1 MSTEVLDSSAW
12 RRWPIKLTAIPIAAV
27 MVWGVVEGLEIK
39 PGRAVAAPAF
49 RLFSPEEV
57 LGIDKP
63 PSAALEPKLQAALA
77 APSAKARQAPLSS
90 YPFALKA
97 LMAQRQGR
105 REEAE
110 RLMLRALRLEP
121 RSSAIRTW
129 VMNRSFVDGRLTDAV
144 SHAAVLYEIDP
155 SVTPLVSKLLATV
168 SQWPEPRGLVVKKLA
183 GTPYMLDV
191 VRAAKDAGLHRRH
204 TLQLLSARG
213 NERVQGVEQE
223 RVKLLEQF
231 IAEGDHA
238 GAYAAWQSFL
248 PPGSARAAGIYD
260 GGFSGL
266 PGPAP
271 FNWTLTRNDHVQAEP
286 VPSGLP
292 APAKALAVR
301 KFSADPA
308 TAASQALLLAP
319 GRYRLSYVA
328 RREGTGAGSP
338 PFEWKMVCGSTNAS
352 LARLPLGAS
361 PGETWTRRAE
371 VLDVPASCPMSIL
384 QLATARTETPTEAMV
399 VVTGLS
405 LDRLR

>member
-1 MSTEVLDSSAW
+1 MSTAIAGLPAW
-12 RRWPIKLTAIPIAAV
+12 PRWALKLVALPTAALLAS
-27 MVWGVVEGLEIK
+27 GVVKGLEIR

-63 PSAALEPKLQAALA
+63 TSTALEPKLQAALA
-77 APSAKARQAPLSS
+77 APSAKAGQAPLSS
-90 YPFALKA
+90 YPYALKA

-129 VMNRSFVDGRLTDAV
+129 LMNRSFVEGRLIDAV
-144 SHAAVLYEIDP
+144 NHAAVLYEIDP

-168 SQWPEPRGLVVKKLA
+168 SRWAEPRNLVVRKLA
-183 GTPYMLDV
+183 GTPYLLDV
-191 VRAAKDAGLHRRH
+191 VRAARDAGLDRRYA
-204 TLQLLSARG
+204 LQLLSARG
-213 NERVQGVEQE
+213 NERAPGFEEV
-223 RVKLLEQF
+223 RVKLLERF
-231 IAEGDHA
+231 VAERDYA

-248 PPGSARAAGIYD
+248 PPGSAKEGRVYD

-271 FNWTLTRNDHVQAEP
+271 FNWSLTRNEHVQAES

-301 KFSADPA
+301 KFSGDPA
-308 TAASQALLLAP
+308 IAASQALLLAP
-319 GRYRLSYVA
+319 GRYRFSYLA
-328 RREGTGAGSP
+328 RREGTGVGST
-338 PFEWKMVCGSTNAS
+338 PFEWKIACGTTNAS
-352 LARLPLGAS
+352 LARLPLQAGL
-361 PGETWTRRAE
+361 GQTWTRRTE
-371 VLDVPASCPMSIL
+371 VLDVPASCPISIL
-384 QLATARTETPTEAMV
+384 QFATARIEPSEDALV

-405 LDRLR
+405 LDRSR